1 MFKTNQIVLYGSNGV
16 CKITEITKKEIQG
29 NTIEYYVLKPMFS
42 NTSTLFVPTK
52 NKELVNKMRYM
63 VSIDEINNILSD
75 VSKEENEWIED
86 KNERFT
92 ACKKIIASG
101 DCAKLVK
108 MIRSIHIHEE
118 KQNKK
123 GKRLNI
129 SDERVLKEAEKM
141 VCDEFSV
148 VLKIDRDKVMSLVL
162 K

>member
-1 MFKTNQIVLYGSNGV
+1 MFKPDQVVLYGSNGV

-29 NTIEYYVLKPMFS
+29 NTIEYYVLKPLFS
-42 NTSTLFVPTK
+42 NTSTLFVPTQ
-52 NKELVNKMRYM
+52 NKELVDKMRVM
-63 VSIDEINNILSD
+63 MTVDEVNDILSNL
-75 VSKEENEWIED
+75 SKDENEWIED
-86 KNERFT
+86 KNDRII

-108 MIRSIHIHEE
+108 LIRSIHIHEE

-123 GKRLNI
+123 GKRLHI

-141 VCDEFSV
+141 ICDEFSI
-148 VLKIDRDKVMSLVL
+148 VLKIDREQVMPLVL